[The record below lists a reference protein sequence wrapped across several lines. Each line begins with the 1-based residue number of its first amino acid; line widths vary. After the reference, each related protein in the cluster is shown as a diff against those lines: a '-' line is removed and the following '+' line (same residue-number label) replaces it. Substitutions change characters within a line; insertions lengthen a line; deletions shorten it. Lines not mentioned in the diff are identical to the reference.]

1 MRFLPDSSVKS
12 VPAVALAVALAASLA
27 GCGPEAPAVTVD
39 SDESLTLIDHP
50 GEALEFVIG
59 PVDLPA
65 DGPHIRLPMQWAKL
79 PSDAYMHG
87 FEWEIR
93 NGDGE
98 VLPPDLLHH
107 VNLIDPDNR
116 ELFTPIS
123 RRVLAAGRE
132 NQRESIPG
140 VIGFPLEE
148 GGRMLIATMFGNP
161 LGEDFGDVYLHFKLL
176 YSRADEGLIK
186 PMTVYPFYLDVM
198 GFDGV
203 KDFEVPPGHS
213 EMSYTAHP
221 GVDARILGIG
231 GHVHD
236 YATELRLEDV
246 TTGEVLW
253 RAEPEVNEA
262 GRMVGVPSSKFIL
275 QLGKKIYKDHEYRI
289 VVEYENPLDVPAPD
303 MGMGAIGGVV
313 AIMGDGEWP
322 PYDPNDPAYVLD
334 LNNTI
339 TAPDRM
345 EGHGHGGGHSA
356 RPMEGMSGM
365 SGMEMPAGGEGM
377 EMPAAGEGEGAA
389 EGEAEGAE
397 PAGHHP
403 EPEKGGEHEHGGQ
416 ESTGQSDG

>member
-1 MRFLPDSSVKS
+1 
-12 VPAVALAVALAASLA
+12 
-27 GCGPEAPAVTVD
+27 
-39 SDESLTLIDHP
+39 
-50 GEALEFVIG
+50 
-59 PVDLPA
+59 
-65 DGPHIRLPMQWAKL
+65 
-79 PSDAYMHG
+79 MHG

-98 VLPPDLLHH
+98 VLPADLLHH

-140 VIGFPLEE
+140 LIGFPLEE

-176 YSRADEGLIK
+176 YSRADEGLIE

-213 EMSYTAHP
+213 ERSYIARP

-236 YATELRLEDV
+236 YATELRLEDA

-253 RAEPEVNEA
+253 RAEPEYNEA

-275 QLGKKIYKDHEYRI
+275 RLGKKIYKDREYRI

-322 PYDPNDPAYVLD
+322 AHDPNDPAYVLD

-345 EGHGHGGGHSA
+345 EGHGHGGHHSA
-356 RPMEGMSGM
+356 RPMEGMSD
-365 SGMEMPAGGEGM
+365 M
-377 EMPAAGEGEGAA
+377 EMPAAGEGMEMPPGEGAV
-389 EGEAEGAE
+389 EGEAEGTE
-397 PAGHHP
+397 PGGHHP
-403 EPEKGGEHEHGGQ
+403 EPEKGGEHEHGG
-416 ESTGQSDG
+416 SGQADG

>member
-1 MRFLPDSSVKS
+1 MRFLRSAPSRILLGG
-12 VPAVALAVALAASLA
+12 ALIVALSA
-27 GCGPEAPAVTVD
+27 GLSACGSQAPAVTVD

-65 DGPHIRLPMQWAKL
+65 NGPHIRLPMQWAKL
-79 PSDAYMHG
+79 PFDAYMHG

-98 VLPPDLLHH
+98 ALPADLLHH

-140 VIGFPLEE
+140 VIGFPLEQD
-148 GGRMLIATMFGNP
+148 GRMLIATMFGNP
-161 LGEDFGDVYLHFKLL
+161 LGEDYGDVYLHFKLL

-198 GFDGV
+198 GIGGV

-213 EMSYTAHP
+213 EVSYTARP

-253 RAEPEVNEA
+253 RAEPEVDGA

-275 QLGKKIYKDHEYRI
+275 QLGKKIYKDREYRI

-322 PYDPNDPAYVLD
+322 PHDPNDPAYVLD

-345 EGHGHGGGHSA
+345 EGHGGGHGHGA
-356 RPMEGMSGM
+356 
-365 SGMEMPAGGEGM
+365 ATVDNM

-403 EPEKGGEHEHGGQ
+403 EPEQAGEHEHGGQ
-416 ESTGQSDG
+416 EGGGQSG

>member
-1 MRFLPDSSVKS
+1 MRFLRSASSRTLLGG
-12 VPAVALAVALAASLA
+12 ALIVALAAATSA
-27 GCGPEAPAVTVD
+27 CGPEAPAVTVD
-39 SDESLTLIDHP
+39 SDESLTLINHP
-50 GEALEFVIG
+50 GEGALEFVIG

-79 PSDAYMHG
+79 PFDAFMHG

-140 VIGFPLEE
+140 VIGFPLDE

-176 YSRADEGLIK
+176 YSRADEGLVK

-213 EMSYTAHP
+213 EMSYTARP

-236 YATELRLEDV
+236 YATELRLEDA
-246 TTGEVLW
+246 TSGEILW
-253 RAEPEVNEA
+253 RAEPIYNEE

-275 QLGKKIYKDHEYRI
+275 QLGKKIYKDREYRI

-322 PYDPNDPAYVLD
+322 AYDPNDPAYVGDLD
-334 LNNTI
+334 RTI

-356 RPMEGMSGM
+356 RPMEGMS
-365 SGMEMPAGGEGM
+365 EDAEPPADM
-377 EMPAAGEGEGAA
+377 
-389 EGEAEGAE
+389 

-403 EPEKGGEHEHGGQ
+403 EPDADSDQTEQEKKPTESHDHGG
-416 ESTGQSDG
+416 

>member
-1 MRFLPDSSVKS
+1 M
-12 VPAVALAVALAASLA
+12 PAVALTFALAASLA

-50 GEALEFVIG
+50 GEALEFV
-59 PVDLPA
+59 
-65 DGPHIRLPMQWAKL
+65 
-79 PSDAYMHG
+79 G

-93 NGDGE
+93 NGEGQ

-107 VNLIDPDNR
+107 VNLIDPDSR

-161 LGEDFGDVYLHFKLL
+161 LGEDYGDVYLHFKLM

-186 PMTVYPFYLDVM
+186 PKTVYPFYLDVM

-236 YATELRLEDV
+236 YASELRLEDA
-246 TTGEVLW
+246 TTGEILW
-253 RAEPEVNEA
+253 RAEPIYNEA

-275 QLGKKIYKDHEYRI
+275 QLGKKIYKDREYRV

-322 PYDPNDPAYVLD
+322 AYDPDNPAYVQD

-356 RPMEGMSGM
+356 RPMEGMTD
-365 SGMEMPAGGEGM
+365 M
-377 EMPAAGEGEGAA
+377 EMPAAGQGEGAA
-389 EGEAEGAE
+389 EGEGMDM

-403 EPEKGGEHEHGGQ
+403 EPEKAGGHDHDGQ
-416 ESTGQSDG
+416 AGKKQGDG

>member
-1 MRFLPDSSVKS
+1 MRSLRESSVKS
-12 VPAVALAVALAASLA
+12 TSTTALAVLLATSLAA
-27 GCGPEAPAVTVD
+27 CGPEAPAVTVD

-79 PSDAYMHG
+79 PFDAYMHG

-98 VLPPDLLHH
+98 VLPADLLHH

-140 VIGFPLEE
+140 VVGFPLEE

-161 LGEDFGDVYLHFKLL
+161 LGEDYSDVYLHFKLM
-176 YSRADEGLIK
+176 YSRADEGFIK

-203 KDFEVPPGHS
+203 KDFEVPPGHT
-213 EMSYTAHP
+213 ERSYTASP

-236 YATELRLEDV
+236 YATELRLEDA

-253 RAEPEVNEA
+253 RAEPEYNEA
-262 GRMVGVPSSKFIL
+262 GRMVGVPSSKFL
-275 QLGKKIYKDHEYRI
+275 LRLGKKIYKDREYRI

-322 PYDPNDPAYVLD
+322 AYDPNDPAYVLD

-345 EGHGHGGGHSA
+345 EGHGHGGHHSA
-356 RPMEGMSGM
+356 QPMEGMSD
-365 SGMEMPAGGEGM
+365 MEMPEGEGM
-377 EMPAAGEGEGAA
+377 DMS
-389 EGEAEGAE
+389 AEGAE
-397 PAGHHP
+397 AAEGSSGDTPAGHHP
-403 EPEKGGEHEHGGQ
+403 EPEKGGGHDHDAQAKKE
-416 ESTGQSDG
+416 SDG

>member
-1 MRFLPDSSVKS
+1 MKNMS
-12 VPAVALAVALAASLA
+12 AAALTLGLAASMA
-27 GCGPEAPAVTVD
+27 SCGPEAPAVTVD
-39 SDESLTLIDHP
+39 SDDSLTLIDHP

-65 DGPHIRLPMQWAKL
+65 DGPHIRLPMQWVKL
-79 PSDAYMHG
+79 PFDAYMHG

-98 VLPPDLLHH
+98 ALPADLLHH

-132 NQRESIPG
+132 NQHESIPG

-161 LGEDFGDVYLHFKLL
+161 LGEDFADVYLHFKLL

-186 PMTVYPFYLDVM
+186 PMAVYPFYLDVM

-203 KDFEVPPGHS
+203 KDFEVPPGHT
-213 EMSYTAHP
+213 ERSYTARP

-236 YATELRLEDV
+236 YATELRLEDAA
-246 TTGEVLW
+246 TGEVLW
-253 RAEPEVNEA
+253 RAEPEYNEA
-262 GRMVGVPSSKFIL
+262 GRMVGVPSSKFLL
-275 QLGKKIYKDHEYRI
+275 QLGKKIYKDREYRI
-289 VVEYENPLDVPAPD
+289 VVEYENPLAVPAPD

-322 PYDPNDPAYVLD
+322 PYDPNDPAYILD

-345 EGHGHGGGHSA
+345 EGHGHGGHGGGHSA

-365 SGMEMPAGGEGM
+365 
-377 EMPAAGEGEGAA
+377 EMPAAGEGEGSA
-389 EGEAEGAE
+389 EDMSDMEM
-397 PAGHHP
+397 PSGHHP
-403 EPEKGGEHEHGGQ
+403 EPEKAGGHDHSGQGGEKQGNG
-416 ESTGQSDG
+416 